1 MNWTPVGESK
11 RCISSDEGYLISK
24 YTLEHGHGYVARS
37 PAPAGKILHSGKDL
51 DKAKAACVEHL
62 NLTMGIAA

>member
-24 YTLEHGHGYVARS
+24 YSLEHGHAYVSRS
-37 PAPAGKILHSGKDL
+37 PAPEGKILHSGKDL
-51 DKAKAACVEHL
+51 EKAKAACVVHL
-62 NLTMGIAA
+62 NSQKVAA

>member
-1 MNWTPVGESK
+1 MNWKKINQHCLASN
-11 RCISSDEGYLISK
+11 CGYLISK
-24 YTLEHGHGYVARS
+24 YALQDSTAYVARC
-37 PAPAGKILHSGKDL
+37 PKGKILHSGKDL